1 MMDAIDRTLVNRLQD
16 GVDVVAE
23 PFAALA
29 AELGVGQD
37 EIAARLKR
45 LCDDGV
51 LSRFGPLY
59 DAARMGGAVTLCAM
73 AVPRERFEAV
83 AAFVNAMPEV
93 AHNYE
98 RAHHFNMWFVLAAER
113 SEEIAA
119 AVTAIAAGT
128 GLAVIDLPKLTEYR
142 LDLRL
147 AV

>member
-1 MMDAIDRTLVNRLQD
+1 MDATDRALVNRLQD
-16 GVDVVAE
+16 GIEIVAE

-29 AELGVGQD
+29 YELGIGQD
-37 EIAARLKR
+37 EVVTRLKR

-59 DAARMGGAVTLCAM
+59 DATRLGGAVTLCAI
-73 AVPRERFEAV
+73 AVPRERYEAV
-83 AAFVNAMPEV
+83 AAFVNAMPQV

-98 RAHHFNMWFVLAAER
+98 REHRFNMWFVLAAER
-113 SEEIAA
+113 PEEIAA
-119 AVTAIAAGT
+119 AVAAIEAGT

-147 AV
+147 TV

>member
-1 MMDAIDRTLVNRLQD
+1 MDATDRALVNRLQD
-16 GVDVVAE
+16 GIEIVAQ

-29 AELGVGQD
+29 TELGIGED
-37 EIAARLKR
+37 EIAARLKC
-45 LCDDGV
+45 LCETGV

-59 DAARMGGAVTLCAM
+59 DAARMGGAVTLCAI

-83 AAFVNAMPEV
+83 AEIINALPEV

-113 SEEIAA
+113 PEEIA
-119 AVTAIAAGT
+119 VAIAAIEART
-128 GLAVIDLPKLTEYR
+128 GLAVIELPKLAEYR

-147 AV
+147 SV